1 MEGLVQVGVVVLIVL
16 GIVVL
21 ALLIPVAIRL
31 RRTVTEAERTI
42 AELRSQALPALQ
54 ELPPTINRLNRP
66 VLDSTDT
73 ILNET
78 RAALMPAVKEAGV
91 TLNEQV
97 IPSAREALVTVRHL
111 LQVAQSLVAKIERID
126 RVLSVVESITHPQKV
141 ATAVKKVVTSPVSRP
156 RVWVEALQKGY
167 AVLRGE
173 KPTETPSPPD
183 GSKTAG
189 DSSAGEQSDKR
200 EEERTMANNSDGERT
215 VLLSVLAGIG
225 IGAIVGA
232 VVALLLAPKTGQ
244 ETREELAKSLE
255 RLKESVAELSQRIK
269 PALDTVASTIRQK
282 AASGE
287 QAVEAGEHATE
298 QAQA

>member
-54 ELPPTINRLNRP
+54 ELPPTINRLNR

-189 DSSAGEQSDKR
+189 DSSAGEQSDK
-200 EEERTMANNSDGERT
+200 ERGGENN
-215 VLLSVLAGIG
+215 
-225 IGAIVGA
+225 
-232 VVALLLAPKTGQ
+232 
-244 ETREELAKSLE
+244 
-255 RLKESVAELSQRIK
+255 
-269 PALDTVASTIRQK
+269 
-282 AASGE
+282 GE
-287 QAVEAGEHATE
+287 QLGR
-298 QAQA
+298 